1 MARDGCCMSNPNKT
15 FPRLQFEFVTKPD
28 NNRWEHFL
36 GGGIRVL
43 KTRKHGQEQP
53 YWPLGPFKVRL
64 PLIHYRLEMIE
75 AIQALIIFVVAL
87 GMIPLLERYLGL
99 PYDVALAYVF
109 VSALG
114 FLLPSLLGVPMVP
127 GWITPAIPV
136 VLLFL
141 GNFEPGPDAIKAMIA
156 LQLIVTLIFFVLG
169 ITRLGSKLVDIVPQS
184 MKAGILMGAGIAA
197 FSGEIAEGGRLAA
210 TPISLTI
217 GFIITAYMLF
227 SQSFLRMAETRRWA
241 RALSSYGMVPG
252 AVAAMAIGWSLGE
265 YPLPEIEY
273 GFTQPAFAEM
283 WSYLPFSIGMPTTDM
298 FLLAVPTAV
307 IAYIIA
313 FGDIIVGKSVLAR
326 VDHLRPDEDIDVDV
340 DRVHLVTGIR
350 NLIHSFF
357 APFPGLAGPLF
368 TGVMVTMAERYR
380 YGRRAMDSIYS
391 GGGTFY
397 FVLLLALF
405 ALPLVTLF
413 KPVLPIALSI
423 TLLVTGYLCISVAA
437 DDMKNS
443 TQMGVAGTMGVVL
456 ATYGAAW
463 GLVAGLVLYLLLEWR
478 AGSDEESPEA
488 EPQSQESAD
497 LTSHHD

>member
-1 MARDGCCMSNPNKT
+1 MIAKRIHG
-15 FPRLQFEFVTKPD
+15 E
-28 NNRWEHFL
+28 EHP
-36 GGGIRVL
+36 
-43 KTRKHGQEQP
+43 H
-53 YWPLGPFKVRL
+53 WPLGPFKVRL
-64 PLIHYRLEMIE
+64 PLVHYRLELIE

-156 LQLIVTLIFFVLG
+156 LQLIVTLIFFILG
-169 ITRLGSKLVDIVPQS
+169 ITRFGSKLVDIIPDS

-197 FSGEIAEGGRLAA
+197 FTGEIAEGGRLAA

-217 GFIITAYMLF
+217 GFVITAYMLF
-227 SQSFLRMAETRRWA
+227 SQSFLRMTESRRWA
-241 RALSSYGMVPG
+241 RVLSSYGMVPG
-252 AVAAMAIGWSLGE
+252 AIAAMAIGWSLGE

-283 WSYLPFSIGMPTTDM
+283 WNYLPFSIGMPDANV

-326 VDHLRPDEDIDVDV
+326 VDHLRPDEDIEVDV
-340 DRVHLVTGIR
+340 DRVHLVTGLR

-368 TGVMVTMAERYR
+368 TGVMVTIAERYR

-391 GGGTFY
+391 GAGTFY

-413 KPVLPIALSI
+413 RPVLPIALSI

-437 DDMKNS
+437 DEMKNS

-463 GLVAGLVLYLLLEWR
+463 GLVAGLVLYILLEWR
-478 AGSDEESPEA
+478 AGSDEATSA
-488 EPQSQESAD
+488 VEPQSPESGTLASRPD
-497 LTSHHD
+497 

>member
-1 MARDGCCMSNPNKT
+1 MLK
-15 FPRLQFEFVTKPD
+15 
-28 NNRWEHFL
+28 
-36 GGGIRVL
+36 RV
-43 KTRKHGQEQP
+43 HGEEQP
-53 YWPLGPFKVRL
+53 YWPMGPFKVRL
-64 PLIHYRLEMIE
+64 PFIHYRFELIE

-87 GMIPLLERYLGL
+87 GMIPLLEVYLGL

-109 VSALG
+109 ISAIG

-141 GNFEPGPDAIKAMIA
+141 GNFEPGPEAIKAMIA
-156 LQLIVTLIFFVLG
+156 LQLIVTAIFFVLG
-169 ITRLGSKLVDIVPQS
+169 ITRWGTKLVNIIPNS

-197 FSGEIAEGGRLAA
+197 FTGEIAEGGRLAA

-227 SQSFLRMAETRRWA
+227 SQSFIRMAETKKWA
-241 RALSSYGMVPG
+241 RVLSSYGMVPG
-252 AVAAMAIGWSLGE
+252 AIAAMAVGWSVGE

-283 WSYLPFSIGMPTTDM
+283 WNYLPFTIGMPDANM
-298 FLLAVPTAV
+298 FLLAIPTAL

-313 FGDIIVGKSVLAR
+313 FGDIIVGKSVLDR
-326 VDHLRPDEDIDVDV
+326 VDHLRPDEYIEVDV
-340 DRVHLVTGIR
+340 DRVHLVTGTR

-368 TGVMVTMAERYR
+368 TGVMVTIAERYR

-391 GGGTFY
+391 GAGTFY
-397 FVLLLALF
+397 FVLCFALF
-405 ALPLVTLF
+405 MLPLVTLF
-413 KPVLPIALSI
+413 RPVLPIALSI

-437 DDMKNS
+437 EEVKDS

-463 GLVAGLVLYLLLEWR
+463 GLVAGLVLYVLLEWR
-478 AGSDEESPEA
+478 AGTEEPVADNPAGETSDPGQQTDS
-488 EPQSQESAD
+488 S
-497 LTSHHD
+497 

>member
-1 MARDGCCMSNPNKT
+1 MIAKRQHG
-15 FPRLQFEFVTKPD
+15 E
-28 NNRWEHFL
+28 EH
-36 GGGIRVL
+36 
-43 KTRKHGQEQP
+43 P
-53 YWPLGPFKVRL
+53 YWPAGPFKVRL
-64 PLIHYRLEMIE
+64 PLIHYRLELIE

-99 PYDVALAYVF
+99 PYEVAIAFVF

-114 FLLPSLLGVPMVP
+114 FLLPTLLGVPMVP

-141 GNFEPGPDAIKAMIA
+141 GGFEPGPEAIKAMVA

-169 ITRLGSKLVDIVPQS
+169 VTRLGSKLVNIIPDS

-227 SQSFLRMAETRRWA
+227 SQSFLRLTDTHRWA
-241 RALSSYGMVPG
+241 RILSSYGMVPG
-252 AVAAMAIGWSLGE
+252 AIAAMAIGWSVGE
-265 YPLPEIEY
+265 YPLPEIQY
-273 GFTQPAFAEM
+273 GFTQPAFDEM
-283 WSYLPFSIGMPTTDM
+283 WTYLPFTIGMPDFNV

-313 FGDIIVGKSVLAR
+313 FGDIIVGKTVLGR
-326 VDHLRPDEDIDVDV
+326 VDHLRPDEDIDVNV

-350 NLIHSFF
+350 NLIHTFL

-391 GGGTFY
+391 GAGTFY
-397 FVLLLALF
+397 LVICLALF
-405 ALPLVTLF
+405 VLPLVTLF
-413 KPVLPIALSI
+413 RPVLPIALSI

-437 DDMKNS
+437 DEIKSS
-443 TQMGVAGTMGVVL
+443 TQLGVAGTMGVVL

-463 GLVAGLVLYLLLEWR
+463 GLLAGLVLYVFLEWTGR
-478 AGSDEESPEA
+478 PEEEMAEREVQPETA
-488 EPQSQESAD
+488 VD
-497 LTSHHD
+497 LEAQGK